1 MPLPASANINDLIF
15 REAGVP
21 SWRLPVEVSATLL
34 RSLLKEGLIWTW
46 ELWESNVPV
55 ITVVTQ
61 SYQQVM
67 LWSDILLSCSIGT
80 HTHTHT
86 QEAGESAIHVATVK
100 GHVSVVRVLAY
111 YGADLNMPNKV
122 WILRFIVIS
131 HVRSVHQNNH
141 CNYSTCWPHWW
152 WPLIKVTKA

>member
-46 ELWESNVPV
+46 ELWESNIPV

-61 SYQQVM
+61 SYQQIM
-67 LWSDILLSCSIGT
+67 LYRYI
-80 HTHTHT
+80 HTHT
-86 QEAGESAIHVATVK
+86 QEAGESAIHAATAK
-100 GHVSVVRVLAY
+100 GHVNVVRVLAY
-111 YGADLNMPNKV
+111 YGADLNMPNRV
-122 WILRFIVIS
+122 WIIWFIVIS

-141 CNYSTCWPHWW
+141 CIHNYSICWPHWW